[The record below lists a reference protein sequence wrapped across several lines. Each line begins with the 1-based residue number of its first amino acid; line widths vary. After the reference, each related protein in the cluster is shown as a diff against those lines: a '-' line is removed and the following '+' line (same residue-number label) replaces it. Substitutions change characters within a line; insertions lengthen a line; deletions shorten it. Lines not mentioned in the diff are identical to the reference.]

1 MPSDHVHGVD
11 GDDPR
16 SRAAERAVRRLLLIV
31 ITPLALAT
39 IAGLVL
45 LWPGQDPEVPPE
57 VGPPATAVKAD
68 VEQATFREC
77 PPEQGGGEAT
87 CQVATIRLR
96 GGADTG
102 LRTELVLN
110 VVANPGIP
118 TLSQGDKIVVQPGGP
133 DPGSYAFVDYQ
144 RTRPLLL
151 LGAVFSVLVV
161 ALARWKGLAALV
173 GLLVTLV
180 VLAKFVLPAILDGKD
195 PLIVCIVGASVTM
208 FVVFYLAHGVT
219 VRSSTALVGTLLSL
233 LVTGLLAMW
242 ATTASRLTGTG
253 TEEALTLNALAG
265 QVDLRGLLLGG
276 IIIGGLGVLNDVTI
290 TQASTVWQ
298 LHLADPA
305 ASPARLYRQGMRVGR
320 DHIGATVDTLILA
333 YAGAALPLLI
343 FFSLADR
350 SAGEV
355 ITSSLVAEEVVRS
368 LVGAIGLVLS
378 VPITTGLAAIAA
390 ARAPVAA
397 DDPSPPPLDRAGSR
411 ARAAARDLLSK
422 RKADPWADG
431 R

>member
-1 MPSDHVHGVD
+1 MAADHHHHVE

-16 SRAAERAVRRLLLIV
+16 SRAADRAVRRLLLLI
-31 ITPLALAT
+31 ITPLAIGTLV
-39 IAGLVL
+39 GLVL
-45 LWPGQDPEVPPE
+45 LWPGRDPEVPPE
-57 VGPPATAVKAD
+57 VGPPAAAVKAV
-68 VEQATFREC
+68 VERSTFSAC
-77 PPEQGGGEAT
+77 PPEQGGAESA
-87 CQVATIRLR
+87 CQVV
-96 GGADTG
+96 G
-102 LRTELVLN
+102 LRLKSGPDAGLPTELVFN
-110 VVANPGIP
+110 VLANPGIP
-118 TLSQGDKIVVQPGGP
+118 TLGQGDRIVVQPSGP
-133 DPGSYAFVDYQ
+133 DSYAFVDFQ
-144 RTRPLLL
+144 RGRPLLL
-151 LGAVFSVLVV
+151 LAVVFSVLVV
-161 ALARWKGLAALV
+161 ALARWKGVAALV
-173 GLLVTLV
+173 GLVATLA

-195 PLIVCIVGASVTM
+195 PLAVCIVGASVTM
-208 FVVFYLAHGVT
+208 FVVFYLAHGIT

-233 LVTGLLAMW
+233 LVTGVLATW
-242 ATTASRLTGTG
+242 ATSASRLSGAG
-253 TEEALTLNALAG
+253 TEEALTLTALAG

-305 ASPARLYRQGMRVGR
+305 LKPAQLYRQGMQVGR

-350 SAGEV
+350 SFGDV

-390 ARAPVAA
+390 AQAPVDRPGAA
-397 DDPSPPPLDRAGSR
+397 PPAAGR
-411 ARAAARDLLSK
+411 ARAAASRLVRRRS
-422 RKADPWADG
+422 ADPWAE

>member
-1 MPSDHVHGVD
+1 LAADHHHHVE

-16 SRAAERAVRRLLLIV
+16 SRAADRAVRRLLLLI
-31 ITPLALAT
+31 ITPLAIGTLV
-39 IAGLVL
+39 GLVL
-45 LWPGQDPEVPPE
+45 LWPGRDPEVPPE
-57 VGPPATAVKAD
+57 VGPPAAAVKAV
-68 VEQATFREC
+68 VERSTFGAC
-77 PPEQGGGEAT
+77 PPEQGGAESA
-87 CQVATIRLR
+87 CQVVGIRLKS
-96 GGADTG
+96 GPDAG
-102 LRTELVLN
+102 LPTELVFN
-110 VVANPGIP
+110 VLANPGIP
-118 TLSQGDKIVVQPGGP
+118 TLGQGDRIVVQPSGP
-133 DPGSYAFVDYQ
+133 DSYSFVDYQ
-144 RTRPLLL
+144 RGRPLLL
-151 LGAVFSVLVV
+151 LAVAFSVLVV
-161 ALARWKGLAALV
+161 ALARWKGVAALV
-173 GLLVTLV
+173 GLVATLA

-195 PLIVCIVGASVTM
+195 PLAVCIVGASVTM
-208 FVVFYLAHGVT
+208 FVVFYLAHGIT
-219 VRSSTALVGTLLSL
+219 VRSSTALVGTLVSL
-233 LVTGLLAMW
+233 LVTGVLATW
-242 ATTASRLTGTG
+242 ATSASRLSGAG
-253 TEEALTLNALAG
+253 TEEALTLTALAG

-305 ASPARLYRQGMRVGR
+305 LKPAQLYRQGMQVGR

-350 SAGEV
+350 SFGDV

-390 ARAPVAA
+390 AQAPVDLPGATPPAA
-397 DDPSPPPLDRAGSR
+397 GR
-411 ARAAARDLLSK
+411 ARAAASRLVRRRS
-422 RKADPWADG
+422 ADPWAE

>member
-1 MPSDHVHGVD
+1 VED
-11 GDDPR
+11 DDPR
-16 SRAAERAVRRLLLIV
+16 SRAADRAVRSLLLFV
-31 ITPLALAT
+31 ITPLAVVTL
-39 IAGLVL
+39 IGLVL
-45 LWPGQDPEVPPE
+45 LWPGRDPEVPPE
-57 VGPPATAVKAD
+57 VGPPATAVKAT
-68 VEQATFREC
+68 VEQSTFRDC
-77 PPEQGGGEAT
+77 PPEQGGAEAT
-87 CQVATIRLR
+87 CQVV
-96 GGADTG
+96 G
-102 LRTELVLN
+102 LRLHGGPDRGLATELVLN

-118 TLSQGDKIVVQPGGP
+118 TLAQGDRIVVQPIGG
-133 DPGSYAFVDYQ
+133 DGSYTFVDFQ

-151 LGAVFSVLVV
+151 LGIVFSVLVV

-173 GLLVTLV
+173 GLLVTLL

-195 PLIVCIVGASVTM
+195 PLAVCIVGASVTM
-208 FVVFYLAHGVT
+208 FVVFYLAHGIN

-233 LVTGLLAMW
+233 LVTGVLATW
-242 ATTASRLTGTG
+242 ATSASRLTGTG

-305 ASPARLYRQGMRVGR
+305 ARPRQLYRQGMQVGR

-350 SAGEV
+350 SFGEV

-378 VPITTGLAAIAA
+378 VPITTALAAAA
-390 ARAPVAA
+390 ASRAPVGPAGAPDAPAESTTAA
-397 DDPSPPPLDRAGSR
+397 R
-411 ARAAARDLLSK
+411 ARAAARDLL
-422 RKADPWADG
+422 RRRPADPWADK
-431 R
+431 RDPH

>member
-1 MPSDHVHGVD
+1 MPSDHVHHVD

-16 SRAAERAVRRLLLIV
+16 SRAADRAVRRLLLLV
-31 ITPLALAT
+31 ITPLAMAT
-39 IAGLVL
+39 LVGLVL
-45 LWPGQDPEVPPE
+45 LWPGRDPEVPPE
-57 VGPPATAVKAD
+57 VGPPATAVKAT
-68 VEQATFREC
+68 VERSTFRDC
-77 PPEQGGGEAT
+77 PPEQGGAEAT
-87 CQVATIRLR
+87 CQVV
-96 GGADTG
+96 G
-102 LRTELVLN
+102 LRLHGGPDDGLATELVLN

-118 TLSQGDKIVVQPGGP
+118 TLVQGDRIVVQPGGP
-133 DPGSYAFVDYQ
+133 DAGSYTFVDFQ
-144 RTRPLLL
+144 RSRPLLL

-173 GLLVTLV
+173 GLLATLV

-195 PLIVCIVGASVTM
+195 PLAVCIVGASVTM

-233 LVTGLLAMW
+233 LVTGLLATW
-242 ATTASRLTGTG
+242 ATSASRLTGTG

-298 LHLADPA
+298 LHLADP
-305 ASPARLYRQGMRVGR
+305 SARPTQLYRQGMQVGR

-350 SAGEV
+350 SFGEV

-378 VPITTGLAAIAA
+378 VPITTALAAVAA
-390 ARAPVAA
+390 SQAPV
-397 DDPSPPPLDRAGSR
+397 DRESSSGAPVERVGAR
-411 ARAAARDLLSK
+411 ARAMATQLL
-422 RKADPWADG
+422 RRRWTDPWA
-431 R
+431 

>member
-1 MPSDHVHGVD
+1 VASDHSHHVD

-16 SRAAERAVRRLLLIV
+16 SRAADRAVRRLLLLI
-31 ITPLALAT
+31 ITPLAVGTL
-39 IAGLVL
+39 IGLVL

-68 VEQATFREC
+68 VERATFRPC
-77 PPEQGGGEAT
+77 PPEQGGEAST
-87 CQVATIRLR
+87 CQVVGLRLR
-96 GGADTG
+96 GGRDVG
-102 LRTELVLN
+102 LTAELVFN

-118 TLSQGDKIVVQPGGP
+118 TFEAGDRIVVQPLGAQ
-133 DPGSYAFVDYQ
+133 PGAYTFVDFQ
-144 RTRPLLL
+144 RSRPLLL
-151 LGAVFSVLVV
+151 LGATFAVLVV
-161 ALARWKGLAALV
+161 ALARWKGLAALI
-173 GLLVTLV
+173 GLAATMV
-180 VLAKFVLPAILDGKD
+180 VLVKFVLPSILDGND
-195 PLIVCIVGASVTM
+195 PVAVCIVGASVTM
-208 FVVFYLAHGVT
+208 FVVFYVAHGVT

-233 LVTGLLAMW
+233 LATGLLATW
-242 ATTASRLTGTG
+242 ATSASRLGGTG
-253 TEEALTLNALAG
+253 SEEALTLNALAG

-290 TQASTVWQ
+290 TQSSAVWQ
-298 LHLADPA
+298 LHLADPGA
-305 ASPARLYRQGMRVGR
+305 GPASLYRRGMQVGR

-350 SAGEV
+350 SFGEV

-378 VPITTGLAAIAA
+378 VPITTGLAAVAA
-390 ARAPVAA
+390 ARAPV
-397 DDPSPPPLDRAGSR
+397 DVGGSTPPPA
-411 ARAAARDLLSK
+411 ARVRTAAASLL
-422 RKADPWADG
+422 RRRPADPWADQ